1 MKDGLNS
8 CFLTLFCYKFDVAL
22 MLEDSELSV
31 AKLRQVRV
39 PTQWMRKL
47 SPLSSYSRW
56 VSSQLL
62 RILILA
68 CEKERK
74 KNHWK
79 VLTGTEP
86 DFLNWNRKT
95 ILRANLKEAERERI
109 NRLEEFERKS
119 NVQLE
124 RQLMMASEWSRALLT
139 MRGKLKGTEWDPESS
154 HCIDYSDF
162 KRLLDSN
169 NVQFM
174 EYSNYG
180 QTVSGWTSSWKGK
193 LKVQKV
199 IETKEIVFRR
209 HVVDRMPI
217 DCWNDVWRKLH
228 QQLVNVDVLNVNTVP
243 AEVYSTVAT
252 AVVWSMRLALSV
264 VLYVWIDNMLRPIYR
279 KLIPCDLGAPP
290 KKTTLQPLKH
300 QALGSLG
307 KSRAKFISA
316 EEKTGVTFDD
326 FAGQEYIKRE
336 LQEIVR
342 ILKNDEEFQNKG
354 IYCPKGV
361 LLHGPPGTGKTL
373 LAKAIAG
380 EAGLPF
386 FAANGT
392 DFVEMFVGVAASR
405 VKDLFASAR
414 SFAPSIIF
422 IDEIDAI
429 GSKRGGPDI
438 GGGGAEREQGLLQ
451 ILTEMDGFKVST
463 SQVLVIGATNRLDI
477 LDPALLRKGRFDK
490 IVRVGLPSKDGRFAI
505 LKVHARNKYFRS
517 EEEKETLLQE
527 IADLTEDFTGAELQ
541 NILNE
546 AGILTA
552 RKDLDYIGREELL
565 EALKRQKGTFET
577 GQEDS
582 TAVPEELKLRLAYRE
597 AAVAVLACYIPD
609 PYRPFTDTDINSI
622 SSQPNMRYQ
631 ETSGRV
637 FQRKADYVDSIVRAC
652 APRVIEE
659 EIFGVDN
666 LCWIS
671 AKATLE
677 ASRRAEFLI
686 LQTGMTAFGKA
697 YYRYQNDLVPNLA
710 AKLEAL
716 REEYMRFAVEKC
728 SAVLRE
734 YHVLLEKGEIK
745 SDEIWKIYNSSPRI
759 PQIILTR
766 EERDEGKKGSLEDY
780 PSNLGITSSK
790 WSKVSD
796 IMNRV
801 SVFHLNRK
809 LMRKEGAFQA
819 TVNIYLHARAKF
831 ISAEEKTGVTFDDF
845 AGQEYIKRELQEIVR
860 ILKNDEEFQN
870 KGIYC
875 PKGVLLHGPPGT
887 GKTLLAKA
895 IAGEAGLPFF
905 AANGTD
911 FVEMFVGVAASRVK
925 DLFASARSFAPSIIF
940 IDEIDAIGSKRGG
953 PDIGGGGAEREQG
966 LLQILTEMDGFK
978 VSTSQVLVIGATNRL
993 DILDPALL
1001 RKGRFDKIVRVGLPS
1016 KDGRFAIL
1024 KVHARN
1030 KYFRSEEEKETLLQE
1045 IADLTEDFTGA
1056 ELQNILNEAGIL
1068 TARKDLD
1075 YIGREELLEA
1085 LKRQKG
1091 TFETGQE
1098 DSTAVPEELK
1108 LRLAYREAAVAVL
1121 ACYIPDPYR
1130 PFTDTDINSISSQ
1143 PNMRYQETSGR
1154 VFQRKADYVD
1164 SIVRACAPRV
1174 IEEEIFG
1181 VDNLCWISAKATL
1194 EASRRAEFLILQTG
1208 MTAFGKAYYRYQND
1222 LVPNLAA
1229 KLEALRE
1236 EYMRF
1241 AVEKCSAVLREY
1253 HVLLEKGEIKS
1264 DEIWK
1269 IYNSSPRIPQPAVR
1283 QVDEYGALVYAGRWG
1298 LHGVSLPGRVTFAPG
1313 NVGFSTF
1320 GAPRPMETQII
1331 SDDTWKEATTFDGK
1345 PFPVRFVILY
1355 LVHLTSRLFVH
1366 HTSAVVLFGKYG
1378 SLSCLPYM
1386 QISPYILCS
1395 YYYLL
1400 LFM

>member
-1 MKDGLNS
+1 MNFSIATNPLLDSFSPKPLCVFS
-8 CFLTLFCYKFDVAL
+8 SKTLFARSDRRPKCLFL
-22 MLEDSELSV
+22 RRLS
-31 AKLRQVRV
+31 A
-39 PTQWMRKL
+39 P
-47 SPLSSYSRW
+47 
-56 VSSQLL
+56 
-62 RILILA
+62 
-68 CEKERK
+68 
-74 KNHWK
+74 
-79 VLTGTEP
+79 
-86 DFLNWNRKT
+86 
-95 ILRANLKEAERERI
+95 ILRLQSRSGVI
-109 NRLEEFERKS
+109 RLGIKCCKASSSSSSNPVEGETDSAQQLFE
-119 NVQLE
+119 
-124 RQLMMASEWSRALLT
+124 LMMASEWSRALLT
-139 MRGKLKGTEWDPESS
+139 MRGKLKGTEWDPENS

-180 QTVSGWTSSWKGK
+180 QTVSVILPYYKEGKPESSEGK
-193 LKVQKV
+193 
-199 IETKEIVFRR
+199 KEIIFRR

-243 AEVYSTVAT
+243 AEVYSSVAT

-264 VLYVWIDNMLRPIYR
+264 ALYICIDNMMRPIYS

-290 KKTTLQPLKH
+290 KRMTLEPLKR

-386 FAANGT
+386 FAVNGT

-490 IVRVGLPSKDGRFAI
+490 IIRVGLPSKDGRLAI

-517 EEEKETLLQE
+517 EEEKENLLQE

-565 EALKRQKGTFET
+565 EAVKRQKGTFET

-582 TAVPEELKLRLAYRE
+582 TEVPEELKLRLAYRE

-609 PYRPFTDTDINSI
+609 SYRRFTDTDINSI
-622 SSQPNMRYQ
+622 RSQPNMRYE

-637 FQRKADYVDSIVRAC
+637 FQRKADYVNSIVRAC

-659 EIFGVDN
+659 EIFGVEN
-666 LCWIS
+666 LSWVS
-671 AKATLE
+671 AKSTLE
-677 ASRRAEFLI
+677 ASRLAEFLI

-697 YYRYQNDLVPNLA
+697 YYRYQHDLVPNLA

-728 SAVLRE
+728 SSVLRE
-734 YHVLLEKGEIK
+734 YSPAVENITDVLLEKGEIK
-745 SDEIWKIYNSSPRI
+745 
-759 PQIILTR
+759 
-766 EERDEGKKGSLEDY
+766 
-780 PSNLGITSSK
+780 
-790 WSKVSD
+790 
-796 IMNRV
+796 
-801 SVFHLNRK
+801 
-809 LMRKEGAFQA
+809 A
-819 TVNIYLHARAKF
+819 
-831 ISAEEKTGVTFDDF
+831 
-845 AGQEYIKRELQEIVR
+845 
-860 ILKNDEEFQN
+860 
-870 KGIYC
+870 
-875 PKGVLLHGPPGT
+875 
-887 GKTLLAKA
+887 
-895 IAGEAGLPFF
+895 
-905 AANGTD
+905 
-911 FVEMFVGVAASRVK
+911 
-925 DLFASARSFAPSIIF
+925 
-940 IDEIDAIGSKRGG
+940 
-953 PDIGGGGAEREQG
+953 
-966 LLQILTEMDGFK
+966 
-978 VSTSQVLVIGATNRL
+978 
-993 DILDPALL
+993 
-1001 RKGRFDKIVRVGLPS
+1001 
-1016 KDGRFAIL
+1016 
-1024 KVHARN
+1024 
-1030 KYFRSEEEKETLLQE
+1030 
-1045 IADLTEDFTGA
+1045 
-1056 ELQNILNEAGIL
+1056 
-1068 TARKDLD
+1068 
-1075 YIGREELLEA
+1075 
-1085 LKRQKG
+1085 
-1091 TFETGQE
+1091 
-1098 DSTAVPEELK
+1098 
-1108 LRLAYREAAVAVL
+1108 
-1121 ACYIPDPYR
+1121 
-1130 PFTDTDINSISSQ
+1130 
-1143 PNMRYQETSGR
+1143 
-1154 VFQRKADYVD
+1154 
-1164 SIVRACAPRV
+1164 
-1174 IEEEIFG
+1174 
-1181 VDNLCWISAKATL
+1181 
-1194 EASRRAEFLILQTG
+1194 
-1208 MTAFGKAYYRYQND
+1208 
-1222 LVPNLAA
+1222 
-1229 KLEALRE
+1229 
-1236 EYMRF
+1236 
-1241 AVEKCSAVLREY
+1241 
-1253 HVLLEKGEIKS
+1253 

-1283 QVDEYGALVYAGRWG
+1283 EVDEYGVLIYAGRWG
-1298 LHGVSLPGRVTFAPG
+1298 VHGVSLPGRVTFAPG

-1331 SDDTWKEATTFDGK
+1331 SDDTWKLVDGIWDKRVEEIRAEASMEIEEDKEK
-1345 PFPVRFVILY
+1345 P
-1355 LVHLTSRLFVH
+1355 
-1366 HTSAVVLFGKYG
+1366 
-1378 SLSCLPYM
+1378 
-1386 QISPYILCS
+1386 Q
-1395 YYYLL
+1395 LL
-1400 LFM
+1400 MASHFL